1 MLKTQYASAFT
12 GILILLSFA
21 FGCTKIDTTSLGQ
34 SLIPVVDNI
43 NTFDTTFSVIANNF
57 DDTEC
62 DTIHRDNLQ
71 TLGIIS
77 NDPLFG
83 KTNAKIYVELKPQY
97 FPYSF
102 PTADANSF
110 QVDSAVLILQYSHS
124 FGDTNVLQKVNVYQ
138 LSDTFNVADNYTTCK
153 ILGYNNSILLGTKNY
168 IPSNLK
174 DSVHG
179 YQEEAAN
186 QLRIPISKTL
196 IESFIK
202 DSAQIFRSDADFVN
216 YFKGFAIVPDEATGG
231 QALNYF
237 NFSTSHLSLYLRS
250 TNAGTAD
257 TSVVDFALSGL
268 SGLSNSIIRERGTS
282 EITNHL
288 AHPATG
294 DSILYIQTSPGTYA
308 LLNIPGLN
316 GLSNRVI
323 NRAELIVD
331 QVYSNNSSN
340 DIFDAPI
347 NLSIDVKDS
356 SLVNG
361 SYIQIPCDFSGTELQ
376 TGFAHLGGQLK
387 TITDNAGQSIG
398 EYRFN
403 ISRYLQSIVTKG
415 KSNLTLRLS
424 APNYVTNTSTYN
436 DWCGQVIGPFSTP
449 KNNVGDGRVKL
460 NGTNNSTTRIRL
472 NVVYSVL

>member
-1 MLKTQYASAFT
+1 MLKTQYKSAFT
-12 GILILLSFA
+12 GILILLFFA
-21 FGCTKIDTTSLGQ
+21 FGCTKIDTTKLGEN
-34 SLIPVVDNI
+34 LIPAVDNI
-43 NTFDTTFSVIANNF
+43 HTFDTTFSIIANNF
-57 DDTEC
+57 EDTEC
-62 DTIHRDNLQ
+62 DTIHRENLQ
-71 TLGIIS
+71 ALGIIS

-83 KTNAKIYVELKPQY
+83 NTNANIYVELKPQF
-97 FPYSF
+97 FPYNF

-153 ILGYNNSILLGTKNY
+153 VLGYDNSVLLGTKDY
-168 IPSNLK
+168 VPSNLK
-174 DSVHG
+174 DSIHG

-196 IESFIK
+196 IESFIN
-202 DSAQIFRSDADFVN
+202 DSAQIFRSDANFIN
-216 YFKGFAIVPDEATGG
+216 FFKGFAIIPDETTGG

-237 NFSTSHLSLYLRS
+237 DFSTSHLSLYLRS

-257 TSVVDFALSGL
+257 TTVVNFALSGL
-268 SGLSNSIIRERGTS
+268 SGLSNSIIRDRGTS
-282 EITNHL
+282 EITDHL
-288 AHPATG
+288 ANPAGG

-340 DIFDAPI
+340 DIFYAPR
-347 NLSIDVKDS
+347 NLTLDVKDS

-361 SYIQIPCDFSGTELQ
+361 KYIQIPCDFSGTELQ

-387 TITDNAGQSIG
+387 TVTVAGQSIG

-424 APNYVTNTSTYN
+424 APEYVTNTSFYN
-436 DWCGQVIGPFSTP
+436 DWCGQMIGPFSTP
-449 KNNVGDGRVKL
+449 RNSVADGRVKL

-472 NVVYSVL
+472 YVVYSDL

>member
-1 MLKTQYASAFT
+1 VLKTQYASAFT
-12 GILILLSFA
+12 GILILLFFA
-21 FGCTKIDTTSLGQ
+21 FGCTKIDTTTLGED
-34 SLIPVVDNI
+34 LIPAIDNI
-43 NTFDTTFSVIANNF
+43 HTFDTTFSVIANNF
-57 DDTEC
+57 GDAPC

-71 TLGIIS
+71 ALGIIS

-83 KTNAKIYVELKPQY
+83 KTNAKIYAELKPAF
-97 FPYSF
+97 FPWNF

-138 LSDTFNVADNYTTCK
+138 LSDTFNIADNYTTCK
-153 ILGYNNSILLGTKNY
+153 VLGYDNSILLGTKSY
-168 IPSNLK
+168 YPSRLK

-179 YQEEAAN
+179 YQEAAAN

-202 DSAQIFRSDADFVN
+202 DSARIFRSNTDFQS

-250 TNAGTAD
+250 ASAGTAD
-257 TSVVDFALSGL
+257 TSVLNFALTGY

-288 AHPATG
+288 TNSTTG
-294 DSILYIQTSPGTYA
+294 DTILYIQTSPGTYA

-331 QVYSNNSSN
+331 QVYSSNSSN

-347 NLSIDVKDS
+347 NLSIEVKDS
-356 SLVNG
+356 TLVNG

-424 APNYVTNTSTYN
+424 APNYLTNTSIYN
-436 DWCGQVIGPFSTP
+436 DWCGQPIGPFSIL
-449 KNNVGDGRVKL
+449 KNYIGDGRVKL

-472 NVVYSVL
+472 HVVYSVL

>member
-1 MLKTQYASAFT
+1 MLKTQYKSAFT
-12 GILILLSFA
+12 GILILLFFA
-21 FGCTKIDTTSLGQ
+21 FGCTKIDTTKLGEN
-34 SLIPVVDNI
+34 LIPAVDNI
-43 NTFDTTFSVIANNF
+43 HTFDTTFSIIANNF

-62 DTIHRDNLQ
+62 DTIHRENLQ
-71 TLGIIS
+71 ALGIIS
-77 NDPLFG
+77 NDPMFG
-83 KTNAKIYVELKPQY
+83 NTNANIYVELKPQF
-97 FPYSF
+97 FPYNF

-110 QVDSAVLILQYSHS
+110 QVDSAILILQYSHS

-153 ILGYNNSILLGTKNY
+153 VLGYDNSVLLGTKDY
-168 IPSNLK
+168 VPSNLK
-174 DSVHG
+174 DSIHG

-196 IESFIK
+196 IENFIK
-202 DSAQIFRSDADFVN
+202 DSAQIFRSDADFIN
-216 YFKGFAIVPDEATGG
+216 FFKGFAIVPDETTGG

-237 NFSTSHLSLYLRS
+237 DFSTSHLSLYLRS

-257 TSVVDFALSGL
+257 TSVVNFALSGL
-268 SGLSNSIIRERGTS
+268 SGLSNSVIRDRGTS
-282 EITNHL
+282 EITNNL
-288 AHPATG
+288 SHPANG
-294 DSILYIQTSPGTYA
+294 DSVLYIQTSPGTYA

-331 QVYSNNSSN
+331 QVYSSNSLN
-340 DIFDAPI
+340 DIFDAPV
-347 NLSIDVKDS
+347 NLTLDVKDS

-361 SYIQIPCDFSGTELQ
+361 KYIQIPCDFSGTELQ

-387 TITDNAGQSIG
+387 TVTNAGESIG

-424 APNYVTNTSTYN
+424 APEYVTNTSTYN
-436 DWCGQVIGPFSTP
+436 DWCGQMIGPFSVP
-449 KNNVGDGRVKL
+449 KNNIADGRVKL
-460 NGTNNSTTRIRL
+460 NGTNGSTTRIRL
-472 NVVYSVL
+472 YVVYSML

>member
-1 MLKTQYASAFT
+1 
-12 GILILLSFA
+12 
-21 FGCTKIDTTSLGQ
+21 
-34 SLIPVVDNI
+34 
-43 NTFDTTFSVIANNF
+43 
-57 DDTEC
+57 
-62 DTIHRDNLQ
+62 
-71 TLGIIS
+71 
-77 NDPLFG
+77 
-83 KTNAKIYVELKPQY
+83 
-97 FPYSF
+97 
-102 PTADANSF
+102 
-110 QVDSAVLILQYSHS
+110 
-124 FGDTNVLQKVNVYQ
+124 
-138 LSDTFNVADNYTTCK
+138 
-153 ILGYNNSILLGTKNY
+153 LGTKNY
-168 IPSNLK
+168 IPSDLK
-174 DSVHG
+174 DSIHG
-179 YQEEAAN
+179 YQEAAAN

-196 IESFIK
+196 IEGFIK
-202 DSAQIFRSDADFVN
+202 DSAQIFRSDSDFVN

-257 TSVVDFALSGL
+257 TSVLNFALTGY

-282 EITNHL
+282 EITNHM
-288 AHPATG
+288 ANPATG

-331 QVYSNNSSN
+331 QVYSNNSSDN
-340 DIFDAPI
+340 IFYAPI

-361 SYIQIPCDFSGTELQ
+361 RYIQIPCDFSGTELQ
-376 TGFAHLGGQLK
+376 TGFAHLGGRLK
-387 TITDNAGQSIG
+387 TVTDGGQPIG

-424 APNYVTNTSTYN
+424 APNYITNTSAYN
-436 DWCGQVIGPFSTP
+436 DWCGQTIGPFSIL
-449 KNNVGDGRVKL
+449 KNYVGDGRVKL

-472 NVVYSVL
+472 HVVYSVL

>member
-1 MLKTQYASAFT
+1 
-12 GILILLSFA
+12 
-21 FGCTKIDTTSLGQ
+21 
-34 SLIPVVDNI
+34 
-43 NTFDTTFSVIANNF
+43 
-57 DDTEC
+57 
-62 DTIHRDNLQ
+62 
-71 TLGIIS
+71 
-77 NDPLFG
+77 LFG
-83 KTNAKIYVELKPQY
+83 KTNAKIYVELKPAF
-97 FPYSF
+97 FPWNF

-110 QVDSAVLILQYSHS
+110 KVDSAVLILPYSHS

-153 ILGYNNSILLGTKNY
+153 VLGYDNSVLLGTKSY
-168 IPSNLK
+168 IPSDLK
-174 DSVHG
+174 DSIHG
-179 YQEEAAN
+179 YQEAAAN
-186 QLRIPISKTL
+186 QLRIPISKAL

-237 NFSTSHLSLYLRS
+237 NLSTAHLSLYLRS

-257 TSVVDFALSGL
+257 TSVLDFSLTGY

-288 AHPATG
+288 ANPATG

-316 GLSNRVI
+316 GLSNRLI

-331 QVYSNNSSN
+331 QVYSSNSSN
-340 DIFDAPI
+340 DIFYAPI
-347 NLSIDVKDS
+347 NLSIEVKDS

-387 TITDNAGQSIG
+387 TISNAGQSIG

-415 KSNLTLRLS
+415 KRNLTLRLS

-436 DWCGQVIGPFSTP
+436 DWCGQVIGPFSIL
-449 KNNVGDGRVKL
+449 KNYIGDGRIKL

-472 NVVYSVL
+472 HVVYSVL

>member
-1 MLKTQYASAFT
+1 MLKTQYTSAFT

-34 SLIPVVDNI
+34 NLIPVIDNI

-57 DDTEC
+57 DDAEC

-71 TLGIIS
+71 ALGIIS

-83 KTNAKIYVELKPQY
+83 KTNAEIYVELKPQY
-97 FPYSF
+97 FPYNF
-102 PTADANSF
+102 PAADANSF

-153 ILGYNNSILLGTKNY
+153 VLGYNNSVLLGTKNY

-196 IESFIK
+196 IEGFLK
-202 DSAQIFRSDADFVN
+202 DSAQIFRSNADFVN

-237 NFSTSHLSLYLRS
+237 DFSTSHLSLYLRS
-250 TNAGTAD
+250 ANAGKAD
-257 TSVVDFALSGL
+257 TSVVDFALSGY
-268 SGLSNSIIRERGTS
+268 SGLSNSIIRQRGTS
-282 EITNHL
+282 EITTHL

-331 QVYSNNSSN
+331 QIYSNNSSN
-340 DIFDAPI
+340 DIFDAPV

-356 SLVNG
+356 TLVNG

-387 TITDNAGQSIG
+387 TVIDAGQSIG

-415 KSNLTLRLS
+415 KGNLTLRLS
-424 APNYVTNTSTYN
+424 APDYITNTSTYN
-436 DWCGQVIGPFSTP
+436 DWCGQMIGPFSIS

-472 NVVYSVL
+472 HVVYSVL